1 MPSQLMPFRL
11 VTSWF
16 LSHAVV
22 VNAASSAAN
31 LLDPN
36 LKYNIFPLREQEKA
50 AIVEWGNSAIISAL
64 DASVAAFGVP
74 TSQSAYFEVETSPVL
89 ASPVDGLG
97 NKKRSDFI
105 GRSDS
110 EDGDGDDYGVPYPG
124 PLDNKDEVYGNMVVM
139 TNHAGMSGVTMARI
153 AKESGAAA
161 LMVVNIDNEN
171 PDFIYSM
178 EAENEQESKYAE
190 EHIDFPVIMVSLSSG
205 NLITTATV
213 EEGMKEDDIVNNG
226 MPDRVRLYAAGDRPF
241 FEDVS
246 NQSPVLYLIHNLLSQ
261 EECETLMEQAKN
273 RFDPLDDS
281 TSNLLENSVAEP
293 SKKAINIEKMM
304 LWKGQINNHAGKQI
318 EERIEQVSIV
328 QSSFNQSTLKSC
340 VCHFSGMLKQFSF
353 PKGNW
358 VSSRSILR
366 LAHH

>member
-1 MPSQLMPFRL
+1 MPSQLIPYLL
-11 VTSWF
+11 VSSWF
-16 LSHAVV
+16 LFSHTVVV
-22 VNAASSAAN
+22 VNAASSSSSAKPK

-36 LKYNIFPLREQEKA
+36 LKYNIFPLREQDKA

-64 DASVAAFGVP
+64 DASVADFGIP
-74 TSQSAYFEVETSPVL
+74 TSQSAFFEVETSPVL

-97 NKKRSDFI
+97 NKKRKDFI
-105 GRSDS
+105 GRSSDDVDN
-110 EDGDGDDYGVPYPG
+110 EDGDNGEHGDDYGVPYPG
-124 PLDNKDEVYGNMVVM
+124 PFDNKDEVYGNMVVM

-161 LMVVNIDNEN
+161 LMVVNVDNEN

-178 EAENEQESKYAE
+178 EVENESELKYAE

-213 EEGMKEDDIVNNG
+213 EEGMKEEDIVNNG

-273 RFDPLDDS
+273 KFDPLDDS
-281 TSNLLENSVAEP
+281 KSNLLENSVAENG
-293 SKKAINIEKMM
+293 KKAINIEKMM
-304 LWKGQINNHAGKQI
+304 LWKGQINNHPGKQI
-318 EERIEQVSIV
+318 EERIEQVSYYCV
-328 QSSFNQSTLKSC
+328 QSN
-340 VCHFSGMLKQFSF
+340 
-353 PKGNW
+353 
-358 VSSRSILR
+358 
-366 LAHH
+366 